1 MYSAEEATAIKLE
14 ELDTDLKQ
22 LQKLLKD
29 KKEDIANNNLAAGED
44 LLAPNPEVQGWLE
57 VNQVQMAVWS
67 KEKEIEDLQAL
78 HRLTD
83 AH

>member
-29 KKEDIANNNLAAGED
+29 KKEDIANNNLAAGGD
-44 LLAPNPEVQGWLE
+44 LWAPNPEVQGWLE